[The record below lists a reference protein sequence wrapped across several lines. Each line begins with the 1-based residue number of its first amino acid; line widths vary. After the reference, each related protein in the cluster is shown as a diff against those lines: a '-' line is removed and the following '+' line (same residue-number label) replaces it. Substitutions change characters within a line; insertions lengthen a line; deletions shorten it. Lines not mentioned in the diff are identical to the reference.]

1 MFIFEDPV
9 SSRASIK
16 FALGDASKV
25 KWSKMKPHATA
36 VMDERLSAWSERD
49 EIIYDQNRWESP
61 KVTPELQD
69 VIEQARL
76 KLSREQGGGTMRAKH
91 VWSASIGAQWF
102 KSCASLDQLL
112 ASQAFLLST
121 LVLALAVNFLLL
133 VTVSW
138 LNSR

>member
-112 ASQAFLLST
+112 ASKGISFEHIGFSVGSEFPSARDSFLAKL
-121 LVLALAVNFLLL
+121 
-133 VTVSW
+133 
-138 LNSR
+138 